1 MGIFSKKRLPSQNA
15 YAVVTGA
22 GSGIGR
28 SFALEL
34 AKRGGSVVCADI
46 NLNAAKETVS
56 LITSQTSGKAFAVQ
70 CDVTDKAQVQ
80 ALSEHAEELLKHS
93 VSLIIN
99 NAGVGLGGKFD
110 EVSLEDWQWC
120 VNINLWGVIYG
131 CHYFVPKFKKQG
143 YGAIINVASA
153 AGYTAAP
160 EMTAYNVTKSSVLAL
175 SETLSAELRK
185 DKISVNVLCPTLVP
199 TNIMKN
205 GRLPKQY
212 AGLADDL
219 LMNHAFTTSD
229 QVVIKTLNNLDA
241 GKLYTIPQP
250 DAKLFWLLK
259 RASPSLYAKALGVG
273 YPVFN
278 KYFK

>member
-34 AKRGGSVVCADI
+34 AKRGGSVVCSDI
-46 NLNAAKETVS
+46 NLDAAKETVS

-120 VNINLWGVIYG
+120 VNINL
-131 CHYFVPKFKKQG
+131 
-143 YGAIINVASA
+143 
-153 AGYTAAP
+153 
-160 EMTAYNVTKSSVLAL
+160 
-175 SETLSAELRK
+175 
-185 DKISVNVLCPTLVP
+185 
-199 TNIMKN
+199 
-205 GRLPKQY
+205 
-212 AGLADDL
+212 
-219 LMNHAFTTSD
+219 
-229 QVVIKTLNNLDA
+229 
-241 GKLYTIPQP
+241 
-250 DAKLFWLLK
+250 
-259 RASPSLYAKALGVG
+259 
-273 YPVFN
+273 
-278 KYFK
+278 